1 MKKIL
6 VLAIA
11 LFCIVAPQKASAQ
24 FVKAAVGANLTLPV
38 GNLSDIAGIG
48 FGVTGTG
55 FYNHEGLENI
65 TLLGSIGYINM
76 GGEDFNNGF
85 TTLEYTVSVIPVLVG
100 GRYYLSEEGEDK
112 RLFVGGVAGFHF
124 WSVEAEAKSNT
135 NGFRASADG
144 GTTDFAIGAI
154 GGMEMGTIDL
164 QASFMLGGD
173 NYLGVQASY
182 AFDLGN

>member
-76 GGEDFNNGF
+76 GGEDF
-85 TTLEYTVSVIPVLVG
+85 S
-100 GRYYLSEEGEDK
+100 YYLEHVTGCYVRFGGHSGERTAYPAHSSRFD
-112 RLFVGGVAGFHF
+112 FD
-124 WSVEAEAKSNT
+124 E
-135 NGFRASADG
+135 RALS
-144 GTTDFAIGAI
+144 IGAAYFHQLAMHAGKQLRDQQAVDA
-154 GGMEMGTIDL
+154 GG
-164 QASFMLGGD
+164 
-173 NYLGVQASY
+173 
-182 AFDLGN
+182 